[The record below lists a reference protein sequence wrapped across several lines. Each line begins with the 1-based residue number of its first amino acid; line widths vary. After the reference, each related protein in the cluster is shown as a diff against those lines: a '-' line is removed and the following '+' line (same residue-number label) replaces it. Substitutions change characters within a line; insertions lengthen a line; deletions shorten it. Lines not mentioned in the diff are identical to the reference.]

1 MTRMQLADEE
11 WEFIEPYLPIGEY
24 GPYPERLRQQF
35 AGAIWRF
42 KTGGQWR
49 EMPQEFG
56 AWSTVHNRFRQWR
69 DAGVFEALL
78 EGLIAEA
85 AKQGEVDLSL
95 VSIDSTTA
103 RAHHDAAG
111 MHLGQDVITALEKAA
126 AEEEKAR
133 GKRGGLEEQNGRDAE
148 ADSER
153 EERRRI
159 RRRRKLRLKA
169 ALLGRSRGG
178 QTSKVH
184 LAADRNCRPL
194 AFVLTAGQA
203 EDSPQFIPVLGK
215 IRVRGP
221 VGRPRTRPDAVA
233 ADKAYS
239 SRGNRAHLHG
249 RGIKAVIPEKKD
261 QAANRKKKGSGGG
274 RPVSHDADVY
284 KERNTVERLINKLKA
299 WRGIAT
305 RYDKTPDS
313 YLAGLHLRASMIW
326 IKDLTQT
333 TH

>member
-1 MTRMQLADEE
+1 MTRVQLKDVE
-11 WEFIEPYLPIGEY
+11 WEFIEPYLPIGGY

-35 AGAIWRF
+35 EGVIWRF

-56 AWSTVHNRFRQWR
+56 AWPTVHNRFRHWR
-69 DAGVFEALL
+69 DAGVFEALP

-85 AKQGEVDLSL
+85 AKRGAVDLSL

-103 RAHHDAAG
+103 RAHHDAPG
-111 MHLGQDVITALEKAA
+111 MHLGEDVLPALEKAA
-126 AEEEKAR
+126 AEEKAR
-133 GKRGGLEEQNGRDAE
+133 PKGGAAKEQKRQDAE
-148 ADSER
+148 ADPER

-178 QTSKVH
+178 QTSKVN
-184 LAADRNCRPL
+184 LAADRKCRPL
-194 AFVLTAGQA
+194 ACVLAAGQA
-203 EDSPQFIPVLGK
+203 ADSPQFILVLGT
-215 IRVRGP
+215 IRVPGP
-221 VGRPRTRPDAVA
+221 VGRPRTRPDAA
-233 ADKAYS
+233 AGDKAYS
-239 SRGNRAHLHG
+239 SRGNRVHLRK

-261 QAANRKKKGSGGG
+261 QATNRKKKGRGGG
-274 RPVSHDADVY
+274 RPVRHDADLY

-299 WRGIAT
+299 WPGIAT

-313 YLAGLHLRASMIW
+313 YLAGLHLRASTIW
-326 IKDLTQT
+326 IKDLTRT
-333 TH
+333 TP